1 MNKKQLE
8 KEIIEQLGKTETWE
22 YIDIQIDAHIRSA
35 TGEYLYDDKAY
46 YHRIYQNVTF
56 LSTINGELMIY
67 AGKAYYHRIEDII
80 KIEIG

>member
-22 YIDIQIDAHIRSA
+22 YIEIQIVAHIRSA
-35 TGEYLYDDKAY
+35 TGEYLYDD
-46 YHRIYQNVTF
+46 VTF

>member
-22 YIDIQIDAHIRSA
+22 YIEIQIVARIRSA
-35 TGEYLYDDKAY
+35 TGEYLYDDL
-46 YHRIYQNVTF
+46 IGYQNVTF